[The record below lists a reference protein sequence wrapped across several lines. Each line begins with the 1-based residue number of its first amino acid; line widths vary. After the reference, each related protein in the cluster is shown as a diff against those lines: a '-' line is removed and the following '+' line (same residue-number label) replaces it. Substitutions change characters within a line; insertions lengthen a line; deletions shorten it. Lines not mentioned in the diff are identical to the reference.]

1 MRTRLIL
8 TLFCACLFSVS
19 LIQAQNKI
27 PVWPDKIPNRIE
39 SGEQELAEN
48 NDILWISKIQTP
60 EIEIYLPTNRNNTGV
75 GVMIMPG
82 GGYAGLAYD
91 WEGTDIAKWFNSV
104 GIAAFVLKYR
114 VPLSKSVENKE
125 WVPLQDAQRA
135 IRLIRSKAEEF
146 GIDPEKIGIMGFSAG
161 GHLASTL
168 GTHYDQKIP
177 FLNDEIDQISARPDF
192 EILMYPVISMR
203 PEITHGGSRDNLIGK
218 DPSPELINTFSN
230 ELHVDS
236 ETPPTF
242 LLHATDDGAVKVENS
257 LVFFQ
262 ALRDHKVP
270 VEMHIFP
277 SGGHGF
283 GLGIG
288 NPSLEQWPDLLA
300 QWINQLW
307 EK

>member
-8 TLFCACLFSVS
+8 SVACATLLSFML
-19 LIQAQNKI
+19 QAQTKI
-27 PVWPDKIPNRIE
+27 PVWTDQIPNRVE
-39 SGEQELAEN
+39 SDEQEIAEN
-48 NDILWISKIQTP
+48 NDILWISRIQTP
-60 EIEIYLPTNRNNTGV
+60 EIEIYLPANRSNTGV
-75 GVMIMPG
+75 GVLIMPG
-82 GGYAGLAYD
+82 GGYAGVAYD

-114 VPLSKSVENKE
+114 VPLSASVENKE

-135 IRLIRSKAEEF
+135 MRIIRSRAAEF
-146 GIDPEKIGIMGFSAG
+146 KIDPAKIGAMGFSAG

-177 FLNDEIDQISARPDF
+177 FLNDAIEEVSAKPDF
-192 EILMYPVISMR
+192 LMLIYPVISMK
-203 PEITHGGSRDNLIGK
+203 EGLTHGGSHDNLIGK
-218 DPSPELINTFSN
+218 APSQELVNTFSN
-230 ELHVDS
+230 ELQVNA

-257 LVFFQ
+257 LVFYQ
-262 ALRDHKVP
+262 ALRDHQVP
-270 VEMHIFP
+270 AEMHIFP

-288 NPSLEQWPDLLA
+288 NPSLEQWPSLLN
-300 QWINQLW
+300 QWINGLW
-307 EK
+307 VK

>member
-8 TLFCACLFSVS
+8 SVACATLLSFML
-19 LIQAQNKI
+19 QAQTKI
-27 PVWPDKIPNRIE
+27 PVWIDQIPNRVE
-39 SGEQELAEN
+39 SDEQEIAEN
-48 NDILWISKIQTP
+48 NDILWISRIQTP
-60 EIEIYLPTNRNNTGV
+60 EIEIYLPANRSNTGV
-75 GVMIMPG
+75 GVLIMPG
-82 GGYAGLAYD
+82 GGYAGVAYD

-114 VPLSKSVENKE
+114 VPLSASVENKE

-135 IRLIRSKAEEF
+135 MRIIRSRAAEF
-146 GIDPEKIGIMGFSAG
+146 KIDPAKIGAMGFSAG

-177 FLNDEIDQISARPDF
+177 FLNDAIEEVNAKPDF
-192 EILMYPVISMR
+192 LMLIYPVISMK
-203 PEITHGGSRDNLIGK
+203 EGLTHGGSHDNLIGK
-218 DPSPELINTFSN
+218 APSQELVNTFSN
-230 ELHVDS
+230 ELQVNA

-257 LVFFQ
+257 LVFYQ
-262 ALRDHKVP
+262 ALRDHQVP
-270 VEMHIFP
+270 AEMHIFP

-288 NPSLEQWPDLLA
+288 NPSLEQWSGLLN
-300 QWINQLW
+300 QWIKGLW
-307 EK
+307 VK